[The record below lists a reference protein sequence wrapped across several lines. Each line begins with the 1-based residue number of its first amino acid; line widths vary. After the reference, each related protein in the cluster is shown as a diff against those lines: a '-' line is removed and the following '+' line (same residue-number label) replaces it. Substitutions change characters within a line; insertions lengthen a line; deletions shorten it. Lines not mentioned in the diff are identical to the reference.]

1 MIVSRSGRAV
11 YPRSRIDTFNF
22 KDRTKEEHVT
32 KAEPIGFLNGNSK
45 AVLVVAHPGHELLL
59 HGWLEL
65 AQPHILILTDG
76 TGREGTS
83 RIGSTI
89 QYVSSLGIR
98 PGTLFGRYSDLE
110 VYERILAQDFE
121 FFNGLAD
128 EICEAIVAKEA
139 DYVVADSA
147 EGYNSVH
154 DLCQLLTNCAVLRAQ
169 RMSGRS
175 IAAFEYPVMSG
186 LISGVPDA
194 VEGELRI
201 VLDQP
206 QFERKLNCAQK
217 YYGPLIEEVAVALA
231 GTADTS
237 HLNYLEFTQR
247 LAAMNQQAGLDLF
260 RTECLQP
267 VSAESDYRDLV
278 EPHPYYESRGESR
291 VDAGFY
297 EEVIRYDDHML
308 PLADSIRRYASRIS
322 AAFA

>member
-1 MIVSRSGRAV
+1 MGEDVKSKILDSE
-11 YPRSRIDTFNF
+11 F
-22 KDRTKEEHVT
+22 K
-32 KAEPIGFLNGNSK
+32 ALSS
-45 AVLVVAHPGHELLL
+45 AVLVVAHPGHQLLL

-76 TGREGTS
+76 SGREGTS
-83 RIGSTI
+83 RIDSTI
-89 QYVSSLGIR
+89 QYVSTLGIR
-98 PGTLFGRYSDLE
+98 PSTLFGRYSDLE

-128 EICEAIVAKEA
+128 EICEAIIGTEA

-154 DLCQLLTNCAVLRAQ
+154 DLCRLLANCAVLRA
-169 RMSGRS
+169 RRITGRS
-175 IAAFEYPVMSG
+175 IATFEYPVMSG
-186 LISGVPDA
+186 FRNGVPNA
-194 VEGELRI
+194 VEGELRFA
-201 VLDQP
+201 LDQP

-217 YYGPLIEEVAVALA
+217 YYGPLIEEVTVFLA

-237 HLNYLEFTQR
+237 HLKYLEFAQR

-267 VSAESDYRDLV
+267 VSADSDYRDLV
-278 EPHPYYESRGESR
+278 APHPYYESRGEAR

-297 EEVIRYDDHML
+297 EEVIRYHDHML

-322 AAFA
+322 AAYA